1 MEKNISFLTHFS
13 CNSLGTDETTPA
25 AAERL
30 SLLHGFLSACCGNE
44 EIGQQFT
51 RVQSWNCGANHR

>member
-44 EIGQQFT
+44 EIDSSGSGFCHLAFP
-51 RVQSWNCGANHR
+51 S